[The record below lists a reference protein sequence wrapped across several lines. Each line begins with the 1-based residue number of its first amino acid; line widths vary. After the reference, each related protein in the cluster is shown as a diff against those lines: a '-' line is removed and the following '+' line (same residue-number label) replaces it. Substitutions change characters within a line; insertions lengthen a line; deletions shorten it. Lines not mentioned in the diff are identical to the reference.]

1 MTGSTKQQHNL
12 DQVAA
17 HTKPN
22 IFSASI
28 SSWLLTIGAFDE
40 VGFKEKGMLVN
51 WHGIPTALSLYAF
64 CYCAH
69 PVFPTLYTSMKNKC
83 QFSNLRING
92 SYGLPN
98 VWTKRSV
105 ADNLKPSNR
114 KAKLKLLQEPQL
126 GVHNV

>member
-1 MTGSTKQQHNL
+1 
-12 DQVAA
+12 
-17 HTKPN
+17 
-22 IFSASI
+22 
-28 SSWLLTIGAFDE
+28 
-40 VGFKEKGMLVN
+40 MLVN

-69 PVFPTLYTSMKNKC
+69 PVFPTLYTSMKNKR

-98 VWTKRSV
+98 VWTKSSV